1 MSRCITFWRL
11 LTASVSVILL
21 TNSAQPATADVGL
34 KVATFDVDATP
45 PNGTAMAYD
54 IVKRQGELPL
64 RCRGIV
70 LLGAEQPIVLCA
82 VDWIGI
88 ANAGQDAF
96 RDALAKAAG
105 TTRERVAVH
114 TLHQHDAPGCDFSAE
129 KIVDELDLKGYG
141 RFQGD
146 FHRLVIQRTA
156 EAIQAALPQ
165 ASSITHYG
173 WGTAEVQKV
182 ASNRRIMGP
191 DGKVRAVRYTATR
204 SAALRAEPEGVI
216 DPEVSLLSFWNN
228 EKPVAILSYY
238 ACHPQSYYRTG
249 VPSPDFP
256 GIARFMRGQS
266 VPDALHVH
274 FNGAG
279 GNIGAGKYNDGDKE
293 NRIVLANRLADGM
306 KQAWDKTE
314 KWPIAPEDISWQVE
328 AVQLPPAEYIQ
339 EETYL
344 KAIKEEAPRGYI
356 ARIDQLAW
364 LRRCQDGHAIDVAC
378 LGVGRSRV
386 LHMPG
391 ELFVEY
397 QLLAK
402 ALRPDLDV
410 AMAAYGEYGPGY
422 IGTKAAYAE
431 GGYETS
437 QLASGVS
444 PGAEAILNRAMEKLL
459 GEQEELSGRILPKSP
474 ERALETF
481 EVADGF
487 EMQIVASEPQ
497 IQEPIVVSYDESGQ
511 MYVAEYLKFPSH
523 HGKSDGPNGRIRLLT
538 DKDADGRYETSRV
551 FANGIAWPTGI
562 CPWKGG
568 IFVVAAP
575 DLWYFKDTDGDGD
588 ADVRT
593 KIYTG
598 FGFRNDEGTANNLKW
613 GLDNWIYGAGSNS
626 GGEIRPAGKSD
637 APAVSLRGRDFR
649 FHPETLEFQTLSG
662 SEQYGNALDDYGNR
676 FLCSNSKPAV
686 HVVLPARYLERNPY
700 LSVQNVRTSI
710 AKGTKV
716 YRASPVEAW
725 RAARSELRRAANSK
739 IAGSMVEHDVFTGCS
754 GITVYRGGVFQ
765 EQAGGDLFIGEV
777 QSNIVHRRSVSPQGA
792 TFVSERVE
800 HDTEFLRSTD
810 NWFRPVN
817 FANSPDGTLHVV
829 DMYREFIETPD
840 SMTDEVL
847 AMVDFRSGHNLGRI
861 YRIAP
866 VGFNAPGP
874 PDLGNADTKQLVASL
889 KSPHGWWRDTA
900 SRLLL
905 ERRDSAAVEL
915 LLDLLNEESEV
926 AKLHALH
933 LLRSLD
939 ALPADVIAKSLSDPS
954 SHVRRHAIQ
963 LAESELET
971 TPALREQ
978 LPRMAND
985 DDPAVRF
992 QLALSLGE
1000 ADGPEVATALAKI
1013 AFQDAAD
1020 PWTQTAVLSAP
1031 PELATDLFRA
1041 ELAICKTE
1049 KRKPNLSLLSQLAEV
1064 VGAHND
1070 KEDIVGLLQLL
1081 SGMEGQSQVTA
1092 SLLTSL
1098 GKGLVRANTSL
1109 QQYSKEFPA
1118 AATIVEQ
1125 LIVNAQ
1131 QTLADAGASD
1141 ADKVAAIDVLQLG
1154 TWEQSKQPL
1163 MSLLNA
1169 QSSPGVQL
1177 AALKRLNRERSSEIP
1192 QLLVEAF
1199 SALSPSVRGEAV
1211 EMLLGRTEW
1220 ISPLL
1225 KAVQAGEISVSYVSP
1240 VWRDRLKEHKSTAV
1254 KSMAVELF
1262 AGPETTRQK
1271 VIDAYRTALSLDA
1284 DVARGEAVFKKNC
1297 MTCHQLGGIGKP
1309 VGPNLATVKNRSPES
1324 LLIHILDPNVEV
1336 QANYLQYIVELESGL
1351 TSTGQIVS
1359 ESPTSVTLQRAEGV
1373 TETIL
1378 RKDVFGIYSTNKS
1391 LMPEGLE
1398 KEIDQQQMRDLIE
1411 FVLQQPAEE

>member
-1 MSRCITFWRL
+1 MSRCITFLRL
-11 LTASVSVILL
+11 LITSVSVFIL
-21 TNSAQPATADVGL
+21 TISAQPATANAGL

-54 IVKRQGELPL
+54 LVKRQGELPL

-70 LLGAEQPIVLCA
+70 LLGADQPIVLCA

-88 ANAGQDAF
+88 ANEGQDVF
-96 RDALAKAAG
+96 RDSLAEAAG

-129 KIVDELDLKGYG
+129 KIVDELDLNGYG

-156 EAIQAALPQ
+156 EAIRSAIPNAA
-165 ASSITHYG
+165 SISHYG
-173 WGTAEVQKV
+173 WGTADVQKV

-228 EKPVAILSYY
+228 EQPVAVLSYY

-256 GIARFMRGQS
+256 GIARLLRGQS

-293 NRIVLANRLADGM
+293 NRIILANRLAEGM
-306 KQAWDKTE
+306 KQAWGKTE
-314 KWPIAPEDISWQVE
+314 KWPISPEEISWQVE

-344 KAIKEEAPRGYI
+344 KAIQEEAPRGYI

-364 LRRCQDGHAIDVAC
+364 LRRCKDGHAIDVAC

-410 AMAAYGEYGPGY
+410 TMAAYGEYGPGY
-422 IGTKAAYAE
+422 IGTKAAYSE

-444 PGAEAILNRAMEKLL
+444 PGAEAILNHAMESLL

-474 ERALETF
+474 EKALETF

-487 EMQIVASEPQ
+487 EIQIVASEPQ
-497 IQEPIVVSYDESGQ
+497 IQEPIVVSYDESGR

-523 HGKSDGPNGRIRLLT
+523 NGKSDGPNGRIRLLT
-538 DKDADGRYETSRV
+538 DDNADGRYETSRV
-551 FANGIAWPTGI
+551 FASGIAWPTGI
-562 CPWKGG
+562 CPWNGG

-575 DLWYFKDTDGDGD
+575 DLWYLKDTDGDGD
-588 ADVRT
+588 ADIRT

-613 GLDNWIYGAGSNS
+613 GIDNWIYGAGSNS

-637 APAVSLRGRDFR
+637 TPGVSLRGRDFR
-649 FHPETLEFQTLSG
+649 FHPETLEFQAISG
-662 SEQYGNALDDYGNR
+662 SEQYGNAMDDYGNR

-700 LSVQNVRTSI
+700 LSVQNVRTSL
-710 AKGTKV
+710 TKDVNV

-739 IAGSMVEHDVFTGCS
+739 VSGSMVAHDVFTGCS
-754 GITVYRGGVFQ
+754 GITVYRGGALQ
-765 EQAGGDLFIGEV
+765 EMAGGDLFIGDV
-777 QSNIVHRRSVSPQGA
+777 QSNIVHRRSLTPKGG
-792 TFVSERVE
+792 TFTSERVE
-800 HDTEFLRSTD
+800 KETEFLRSTD

-866 VGFNAPGP
+866 VGFEAPGP
-874 PDLGNADTKQLVASL
+874 PDLGNADTQELVASL
-889 KSPHGWWRDTA
+889 SSPHGWWRDTA

-905 ERRDSAAVEL
+905 ERRDTAAVEL
-915 LLDLLNEESEV
+915 LLGLLDNESEL
-926 AKLHALH
+926 ARLHALH
-933 LLRSLD
+933 LLRSLN

-954 SHVRRHAIQ
+954 PHVRRHAVH
-963 LAESELET
+963 LAEAELET
-971 TPALREQ
+971 TAALREQ
-978 LPRMAND
+978 LARMAND
-985 DDPAVRF
+985 VDPTVRF

-1000 ADGPEVATALAKI
+1000 ADGPEVATALARI

-1020 PWTQTAVLSAP
+1020 AWTQTAVLSSP

-1041 ELAICKTE
+1041 ELAICE
-1049 KRKPNLSLLSQLAEV
+1049 AEERKPNLSLLRQLAEI
-1064 VGAHND
+1064 VGARND
-1070 KEDIVGLLQLL
+1070 KDDIVGLLQLL

-1098 GKGLVRANTSL
+1098 GKGLLRADTSL
-1109 QQYSKEFPA
+1109 QQYSAEFPA
-1118 AATIVEQ
+1118 VAAIVEQ
-1125 LIVNAQ
+1125 LIVGAQ
-1131 QTLADAGASD
+1131 QTLADEKSSD
-1141 ADKVAAIDVLQLG
+1141 ADKVSAIDVLQLA
-1154 TWEQSKQPL
+1154 TWEQSKQSL
-1163 MSLLNA
+1163 VALLNA
-1169 QSSPGVQL
+1169 QTSPGVQL
-1177 AALKRLNRERSSEIP
+1177 ATLKRLNRESSSEIP
-1192 QLLVEAF
+1192 NLLVEAF
-1199 SALSPSVRGEAV
+1199 SGLSPSVRGEAI
-1211 EMLLGRTEW
+1211 EMMLGRSAW

-1225 KAVQAGEISVSYVSP
+1225 EAIQDGEMSISYVPS
-1240 VWRDRLKEHKSTAV
+1240 VWRDRLKKHKSTAV
-1254 KSMAVELF
+1254 RTVAVELF
-1262 AGPETTRQK
+1262 AGPETTRK
-1271 VIDAYRTALSLDA
+1271 EVIDEYSAALTLA
-1284 DVARGEAVFKKNC
+1284 PDVARGREVFKKNC
-1297 MTCHQLGGIGKP
+1297 MTCHQQGGIGKA
-1309 VGPNLATVKNRSPES
+1309 VGPNLGTVKNRSPES

-1336 QANYLQYIVELESGL
+1336 QANYLQYIVELNSGL

-1359 ESPTSVTLQRAEGV
+1359 ESPTSFTLQRAEGV
-1373 TETIL
+1373 SETIL
-1378 RKDVFGIYSTNKS
+1378 RKDVYGISSTNKS

-1398 KEIDQQQMRDLIE
+1398 KEIDHQQMRDLIE

>member
-1 MSRCITFWRL
+1 MSRCIMFWRL
-11 LTASVSVILL
+11 LTVSVSVLLL
-21 TNSAQPATADVGL
+21 TFSVQSATVHAGL

-54 IVKRQGELPL
+54 LVKRQGELPL

-70 LLGAEQPIVLCA
+70 LLGADQPIVLCA

-88 ANAGQDAF
+88 ANESQDAF
-96 RDALAKAAG
+96 RDSLAKAAG

-114 TLHQHDAPGCDFSAE
+114 TLHQHDAPGSDFTAE
-129 KIVDELDLKGYG
+129 KIIDELDVDGYG

-146 FHRLVIQRTA
+146 FHRLVIQRA
-156 EAIQAALPQ
+156 ADAVRSAIPK
-165 ASSITHYG
+165 ASPVTHYG
-173 WGTAEVQKV
+173 WGTADVQKV
-182 ASNRRIMGP
+182 ASNRRIMGA

-228 EKPVAILSYY
+228 DTPVAVLSYY

-256 GIARFMRGQS
+256 GIARFMRSQS
-266 VPDALHVH
+266 LPDALHVH

-293 NRIVLANRLADGM
+293 NRIILANRLADGM

-314 KWPIAPEDISWQVE
+314 KWPITPEEITWNVE
-328 AVQLPPAEYIQ
+328 PVQLPPAEYIK

-364 LRRCQDGHAIDVAC
+364 LRRCRDGHAIDIPC

-391 ELFVEY
+391 ELFVEF

-422 IGTKAAYAE
+422 IGTKAAYFE

-444 PGAEAILNRAMEKLL
+444 PGAEAILNQAMETLL
-459 GEQEELSGRILPKSP
+459 GEQAELSGRILPKSP

-487 EMQIVASEPQ
+487 EIQIVASEPQ

-538 DKDADGRYETSRV
+538 DEDADGHYETSRV

-575 DLWYFKDTDGDGD
+575 DLWYLKDTDGDGD

-700 LSVQNVRTSI
+700 LSVPGVRTSI
-710 AKGTKV
+710 ASDVKV

-725 RAARSELRRAANSK
+725 RAARSKLRRAANSK
-739 IAGSMVEHDVFTGCS
+739 IAGSLVEHDVFTGCS
-754 GITVYRGGVFQ
+754 GITVYRGGAFRD
-765 EQAGGDLFIGEV
+765 QAGGDIFIGEV
-777 QSNIVHRRSVSPQGA
+777 QSNIVHRRSLSPRGA

-800 HDTEFLRSTD
+800 EETEFLRSTD

-866 VGFNAPGP
+866 VGFKAPGP
-874 PDLGNADTKQLVASL
+874 PDLGNTDTKELVASL

-905 ERRDSAAVEL
+905 ERRDSAAVESL
-915 LLDLLNEESEV
+915 IDLLEDESEV
-926 AKLHALH
+926 ARLHALH

-939 ALPADVIAKSLSDPS
+939 ALPADVLVKALSDPS
-954 SHVRRHAIQ
+954 AQVRRHAIQ
-963 LAESELET
+963 LAESELENT
-971 TPALREQ
+971 SALRDQ
-978 LPRMAND
+978 LVQMASD
-985 DDPAVRF
+985 GDPTVRF

-1000 ADGPEVATALAKI
+1000 TDGPEVAMALARI
-1013 AFQDAAD
+1013 AFRDAAD
-1020 PWTQTAVLSAP
+1020 PWTQTAVLSSP
-1031 PELATDLFRA
+1031 PELAAGMIRA
-1041 ELAICKTE
+1041 ELALCETE
-1049 KRKPNLSLLSQLAEV
+1049 ARKPNLPFLRKLTEMA
-1064 VGAHND
+1064 GARND
-1070 KEDIVGLLQLL
+1070 SGDIFGLLQLFNGL
-1081 SGMEGQSQVTA
+1081 KGEPQLTA

-1098 GKGLVRANTSL
+1098 GQGLQRADTSL
-1109 QQYSKEFPA
+1109 QQYSQEFPA
-1118 AATIVEQ
+1118 VAEIVQQ
-1125 LIVNAQ
+1125 LIRNAQ
-1131 QTLADAGASD
+1131 LTLENESSSD
-1141 ADKVAAIDVLQLG
+1141 AQKAAAIDVLQLA
-1154 TWEQSKQPL
+1154 TWEQSRQSL
-1163 MSLLNA
+1163 AGLLNA
-1169 QSSPGVQL
+1169 QTSPGVQL
-1177 AALKRLNRERSSEIP
+1177 AVLKRLNREHSPEVPELII
-1192 QLLVEAF
+1192 EAF
-1199 SALSPSVRGEAV
+1199 PALSPSVRGEAV
-1211 EMLLGRTEW
+1211 EMLLGRTGW

-1225 KAVQAGEISVSYVSP
+1225 EAIQAGEISVSYVSP
-1240 VWRDRLKEHKSTAV
+1240 VWRDRLKEHKATAV
-1254 KSMAVELF
+1254 NALAVKLF
-1262 AGPETTRQK
+1262 SGPETTRQK
-1271 VIDAYRTALSLDA
+1271 VIDAYRSALKLDA
-1284 DVARGEAVFKKNC
+1284 DVARGEAVFKKTC
-1297 MTCHQLGGIGKP
+1297 MACHQLGGHGKP

-1336 QANYLQYIVELESGL
+1336 QANYLQYIVELDSGL

-1411 FVLQQPAEE
+1411 FVLQQPAEK